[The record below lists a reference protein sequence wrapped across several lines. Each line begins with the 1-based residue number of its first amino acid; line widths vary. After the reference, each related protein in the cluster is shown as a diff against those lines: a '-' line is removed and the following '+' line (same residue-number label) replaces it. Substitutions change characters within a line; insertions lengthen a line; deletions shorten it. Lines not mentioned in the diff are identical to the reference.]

1 MRFPI
6 GGGRENDDDLFAHTR
21 MSFGDH
27 IEELRLRLF
36 RAILGFLVALVI
48 GLCVGQPMLEFIQA
62 PVKKQLLEFY
72 NGRIDT
78 MRKGVSDDLQAQQ
91 DAAALQA
98 YMEEHSQILTVQI
111 KEPGDGGTW
120 KPMLL
125 RILPRELVSKV
136 APSTNELTPPASLTT
151 LTVTEAFMTYLMVSV
166 YCGIIL
172 SSPWIFWQLW
182 QFIGAGLYPHEKK
195 YVYMYLPLSLGL
207 FLGGCALAEFG
218 VLPLGVRY
226 LLGFN
231 EWLGVE
237 PELRLSEW
245 LSFAVMVP
253 LIFGAAFQTP
263 LIMLFLERMGIVDV
277 TVYTKN
283 RKLAIFI
290 LAIVA
295 AFLAVAPD
303 PLNMMLL
310 AVPLWLLYELGIVLC
325 RFAPSPPTTSESR
338 SRTRWWRCEGAAGR
352 RLAATRQGTRCAR
365 ALPVGSRLNGPGHPD
380 HEVVRRFFLE

>member
-1 MRFPI
+1 MRFPF

-36 RAILGFLVALVI
+36 RAILGFLAALVI
-48 GLCVGQPMLEFIQA
+48 GLCVGQPMVGFIQA

-72 NGRIDT
+72 NARIAT
-78 MRKGVSDDLQAQQ
+78 MRQGVIDDLNAQQ
-91 DAAALQA
+91 DPAALKK
-98 YMEEHSQILTVQI
+98 YMEEQSQILTVQV

-125 RILPRELVSKV
+125 RILPRQLVPAI

-151 LTVTEAFMTYLMVSV
+151 LTITEALMTYLMVSV

-195 YVYMYLPLSLGL
+195 YVYLYLPLSLGL
-207 FLGGCALAEFG
+207 FLGGFALAEFG

-253 LIFGAAFQTP
+253 ADLRRRLPDADHHVVPGTHGHRGRHGVHEESQIGDLYFGYCGGVPGRGA
-263 LIMLFLERMGIVDV
+263 
-277 TVYTKN
+277 
-283 RKLAIFI
+283 
-290 LAIVA
+290 
-295 AFLAVAPD
+295 D
-303 PLNMMLL
+303 PINMMLL
-310 AVPLWLLYELGIVLC
+310 AVPLWLLYELGIVLR
-325 RFAPSPPTTSESR
+325 RFAAKSTNDIGEPE
-338 SRTRWWRCEGAAGR
+338 
-352 RLAATRQGTRCAR
+352 
-365 ALPVGSRLNGPGHPD
+365 PD
-380 HEVVRRFFLE
+380 EMVEV

>member
-6 GGGRENDDDLFAHTR
+6 GGRENDDDLFAHTR

-48 GLCVGQPMLEFIQA
+48 GLCVGQPMLEIIQA
-62 PVKKQLLEFY
+62 PIRQQLLEFY
-72 NGRIDT
+72 NARIT
-78 MRKGVSDDLQAQQ
+78 AMRQGVNADLN
-91 DAAALQA
+91 ALETDNALIA
-98 YMEEHSQILTVQI
+98 YMKDHAQSLTVQL
-111 KEPGDGGTW
+111 KEPGDSGPGKT
-120 KPMLL
+120 MILS
-125 RILPRELVSKV
+125 ILPRQV
-136 APSTNELTPPASLTT
+136 ASAVQSSTNELTPPASLTT
-151 LTVTEAFMTYLMVSV
+151 LTITEGIMTYLMVSI
-166 YCGIIL
+166 YCGIVL

-207 FLGGCALAEFG
+207 FLAGCALAEFV

-231 EWLGVE
+231 AWLGVE

-245 LSFAVMVP
+245 VSFAVMVP

-263 LIMLFLERMGIVDV
+263 LVMLFLERMGIVDI

-283 RKLAIFI
+283 RRFAILILFI
-290 LAIVA
+290 IA

-303 PLNMMLL
+303 PLNMTLL
-310 AVPLWLLYELGIVLC
+310 AVPLCLLYELGILLC
-325 RFAPSPPTTSESR
+325 RFAPKPTNDIGEP
-338 SRTRWWRCEGAAGR
+338 E
-352 RLAATRQGTRCAR
+352 
-365 ALPVGSRLNGPGHPD
+365 PD
-380 HEVVRRFFLE
+380 EMVEV